1 MKKIFSIVLAI
12 LLLTGCNKNNNSD
25 LGEKV
30 AVQFNGGVITRAIDN
45 NWSTGDKI
53 GIFMVKTGQPL
64 AALNIVGMANNI
76 QYNNVMAPG
85 LSGSFSADNIFETIY
100 FPVNGNLVDFY
111 AYYPY
116 STNINQY
123 KYSINVATQ
132 SNQENIDLMTAKTIE
147 KVKTS
152 PAVTLGF
159 RHRLAKLKLTITA
172 GEGVSAADLTNME
185 VTVIGLPTTANYNLA
200 NETLSDLGNN
210 TDIIIKTATDGNTAE
225 AILIPVSATP
235 GAKISFK
242 LSGSGEIFYWD
253 IAAMSFDSG
262 KKYDYTVSL
271 NRTEAIVSG
280 TISDWVVS
288 SGNGTA
294 N

>member
-1 MKKIFSIVLAI
+1 MKKIFSIVVAVI
-12 LLLTGCNKNNNSD
+12 LLTGCNKDNHPGVGD
-25 LGEKV
+25 KV
-30 AVQFNGGVITRAIDN
+30 AVQFNSGIITRAIDN
-45 NWSTGDKI
+45 NWSAGDKI

-64 AALNIVGMANNI
+64 TTLNIVGTANNI
-76 QYNNVMAPG
+76 EYNNVTEPG
-85 LSGSFSADNIFETIY
+85 LSGSFSANNIFETIY
-100 FPVNGNLVDFY
+100 FPVNGSLVDFY

-123 KYSINVATQ
+123 KYSINVVTQ

-152 PAVTLGF
+152 PAVILGF

-185 VTVIGLPTTANYNLA
+185 VTVIGLPTTASYNLA

-210 TDIIIKTATDGNTAE
+210 TDITIKTATDGTTAE

-253 IAAMSFDSG
+253 IATMAFDSG